1 MFAVQ
6 DASITDYRRYRV
18 FEDQLLLAVVFQEDR
33 VLIEG
38 PNLPRELDP
47 ADKVNG
53 DWGFVLPYRI
63 QESILNILCRLVF
76 HDADLRYSYTGWM
89 LR

>member
-1 MFAVQ
+1 MLTVKDTPVA
-6 DASITDYRRYRV
+6 DYSRYRV
-18 FEDQLLLAVVFQEDR
+18 LEYQLLLAVVFEEDR

-38 PNLPRELDP
+38 TDLSRKLDT
-47 ADKVNG
+47 ADQVNG
-53 DWGFVLPYRI
+53 DGGFVLPYRI

>member
-6 DASITDYRRYRV
+6 DASIADYRRYRV
-18 FEDQLLLAVVFQEDR
+18 FEDQLLLAVVLQEYR

-38 PNLPRELDP
+38 PNFPREFDP

-53 DWGFVLPYRI
+53 DWGFVLPNRI

-76 HDADLRYSYTGWM
+76 HVPISAFS
-89 LR
+89 

>member
-1 MFAVQ
+1 MLAMQ
-6 DASITDYRRYRV
+6 YASVADHSGYCVLEY
-18 FEDQLLLAVVFQEDR
+18 QLLLAVVFEEDR

-38 PNLPRELDP
+38 TDLSRKLDTT
-47 ADKVNG
+47 DQVNG
-53 DWGFVLPYRI
+53 DGGFVLPYRI

>member
-6 DASITDYRRYRV
+6 DASVADYRRYCM
-18 FEDQLLLAVVFQEDR
+18 FEDQLLLAVVLQEDR

-53 DWGFVLPYRI
+53 DWGFVLSNRI
-63 QESILNILCRLVF
+63 QERILNILCRLVF
-76 HDADLRYSYTGWM
+76 HVPISAFS
-89 LR
+89 